1 MRIRQAKISDIDN
14 IMRMYKSCVNGMIEE
29 KIDQWDDTYPNKD
42 IIIKDIANKTYYIYI
57 LNNIIVGGINID
69 SIQDKT
75 YLDIKWDDTE
85 DKYLVVHR
93 LGVRKEYWNK
103 EIGRKL
109 MLFTESLVLEKKLN
123 SIRLDTYSNNP
134 IAINFYLK
142 LGFSKKGEIFL
153 KPNKNEYYC
162 FEKLI
167 N

>member
-1 MRIRQAKISDIDN
+1 MTIRQAKISDIDN

-29 KIDQWDDTYPNKD
+29 NIDQWDDTYPNKD
-42 IIIKDIANKTYYIYI
+42 IIIKDIVNKTYYIYI
-57 LNNIIVGGINID
+57 LNNTIVGGINID

-93 LGVRKEYWNK
+93 LGIRKEYWNK
-103 EIGRKL
+103 GIGRKL

-134 IAINFYLK
+134 VSYTHLTLPTIL
-142 LGFSKKGEIFL
+142 LV
-153 KPNKNEYYC
+153 
-162 FEKLI
+162 
-167 N
+167 

>member
-29 KIDQWDDTYPNKD
+29 NIDQWDDTYPNKD
-42 IIIKDIANKTYYIYI
+42 IIIKDIVNKTYYIYI
-57 LNNIIVGGINID
+57 LNNTIVGGINID

-93 LGVRKEYWNK
+93 LGIRKEYWNK
-103 EIGRKL
+103 GIGRKL

-142 LGFSKKGEIFL
+142 LGFSKKR
-153 KPNKNEYYC
+153 
-162 FEKLI
+162 
-167 N
+167 

>member
-1 MRIRQAKISDIDN
+1 MTIRQAKISDIDN

-29 KIDQWDDTYPNKD
+29 NIDQWDDTYPNKD
-42 IIIKDIANKTYYIYI
+42 IIIKDIVNKTYYIYI
-57 LNNIIVGGINID
+57 LNNTIVGGINID

-93 LGVRKEYWNK
+93 LGIRKEYWNK
-103 EIGRKL
+103 GIGRKL

-142 LGFSKKGEIFL
+142 LGFSKKVGL
-153 KPNKNEYYC
+153 
-162 FEKLI
+162 
-167 N
+167 